1 MNFYE
6 KVAVFEAVFEIGKGL
21 TYVLV
26 MAALVKYLW
35 S

>member
-6 KVAVFEAVFEIGKGL
+6 KVAVFEGIFAIGKGL
-21 TYVLV
+21 TYVLA
-26 MAALVKYLW
+26 MAALVKYIW